1 MFRQRGVRKWVV
13 VESCLM
19 NMGVEGMKEGWSRRK
34 ETSMKKSRNIDVILK
49 YTSFWQGFLKT
60 NSSLMRN

>member
-1 MFRQRGVRKWVV
+1 MFRQRGVGKWVV

-34 ETSMKKSRNIDVILK
+34 ETSMKKVGI
-49 YTSFWQGFLKT
+49 
-60 NSSLMRN
+60 